1 MTATAPTQPV
11 GNMLREWRQRRRM
24 SQLDLAPEAEIS
36 ARHLS
41 FVETGR
47 ARPSR
52 EMLLHLAEQ
61 LGVPLRERNLLLV
74 AAGFAPIF
82 GERPLDDPAL
92 TAAGRASSKCW
103 PATRRFRRWRSIGT
117 GTCWRPTRWCCR
129 CWRASAAL
137 LRPPINVLRLS
148 LQPDGLASRIV
159 NLAEW
164 RAHLLVRL
172 GRQIDLTAD
181 PVLIELRRELRAYPG
196 PPAAGRTAAQRGAS
210 DVAIRFSCG
219 STARRA
225 GVLYHDDDVWD
236 AARYHGVGAGDRVV
250 LPGRRRYAA
259 AVQRIAAALTPETPP
274 VMRF

>member
-1 MTATAPTQPV
+1 
-11 GNMLREWRQRRRM
+11 MLREWRQRRRM
-24 SQLDLAPEAEIS
+24 SQLDLATEAEIS

-47 ARPSR
+47 AQPSR

-82 GERPLDDPAL
+82 RERSLDDPAL
-92 TAAGRASSKCW
+92 AAARRAMEQVLASHAPF
-103 PATRRFRRWRSIGT
+103 PALAIDRHWNLLAANAMVL
-117 GTCWRPTRWCCR
+117 PLL
-129 CWRASAAL
+129 ASVPAAL

-148 LQPDGLASRIV
+148 LQPDGLASQIV

-181 PVLIELRRELRAYPG
+181 PVLIALRNELRAYPG
-196 PPAAGRTAAQRGAS
+196 GAGPSGARPVERGAS
-210 DVAIRFSCG
+210 DVAIPFRLQHADAQLSFFTTTMMFGTPLDITVSELAIE
-219 STARRA
+219 SFFPA
-225 GVLYHDDDVWD
+225 D
-236 AARYHGVGAGDRVV
+236 AAT
-250 LPGRRRYAA
+250 AA
-259 AVQRIAAALTPETPP
+259 AVQRMAAALAPETPP
-274 VMRF
+274 VTSF